1 MKKKECI
8 KAIKPML
15 SEKRYRHSLNVAEE
29 AKKLAK
35 KFGADPDKAE
45 TAGLLHDIL
54 KDTPSEKQLKII
66 AESGI
71 MMSDVELS
79 AKKFWHAIAGS
90 VYIRKELGVADEDI
104 LNAVRYHTTGR
115 KDMTPL
121 EKVIFV
127 ADFVS
132 KDRDY
137 PGVEQLRRTAR
148 KDIDKAIKEG
158 IAFTLKELI
167 EHGESIVPETIDAY
181 NDAVQALAA
190 RAHTHKKKQ

>member
-1 MKKKECI
+1 MKKKECV

-54 KDTPSEKQLKII
+54 KDTPPEKQLKII
-66 AESGI
+66 TESGI
-71 MMSDVELS
+71 MMSSVELS
-79 AKKFWHAIAGS
+79 AKKFWHAIAGA
-90 VYIRKELGVADEDI
+90 VYIRTELGVADADI

-115 KDMTPL
+115 KYMSPL

-137 PGVEQLRRTAR
+137 PGVEQLRRIAR

-158 IAFTLKELI
+158 IAFTLKDLV
-167 EHGESIVPETIDAY
+167 EHGDTIVPETIDAY
-181 NDAVQALAA
+181 NDAVQAVAA
-190 RAHTHKKKQ
+190 RAHTHKKK